1 MFYGIHEFHLNR
13 EETLMMPFGEMID
26 LISCLAI
33 FNGAAIE
40 VKTYSFDEA
49 MALE

>member
-1 MFYGIHEFHLNR
+1 MHEFHLNR
-13 EETLMMPFGEMID
+13 EEVLRMPFGEMID

-33 FNGAAIE
+33 FTGSASE
-40 VKTYSFDEA
+40 VTEYTFEEA